1 MEIGFVTGFSDEWWF
16 SLSPLSFPGSRVGPM
31 DQLTPLPPTGHHDDE
46 PSFDAAFERV
56 LRQVYRGE
64 TWQEVEPYAERAWV
78 GFEVEAERP
87 WREVRERF
95 AKQWPY

>member
-1 MEIGFVTGFSDEWWF
+1 
-16 SLSPLSFPGSRVGPM
+16 
-31 DQLTPLPPTGHHDDE
+31 
-46 PSFDAAFERV
+46 V

-78 GFEVEAERP
+78 GFEAEAERP
-87 WREVRERF
+87 WREVRDRF